1 MQTWNIVIICFLDYI
16 IFRKRSL
23 CSYIIVWA
31 AVIIIYY
38 LIRHNVD
45 MYIVS
50 ASGCFSMAGFKKV
63 IEEKI
68 KYNKSFIV
76 FQCVQAVCR
85 ICQITVLRMR

>member
-1 MQTWNIVIICFLDYI
+1 MQTWNIVIICFLGLYYLPKKKLMLI
-16 IFRKRSL
+16 YY
-23 CSYIIVWA
+23 CVA

-63 IEEKI
+63 IEEK
-68 KYNKSFIV
+68 
-76 FQCVQAVCR
+76 
-85 ICQITVLRMR
+85 